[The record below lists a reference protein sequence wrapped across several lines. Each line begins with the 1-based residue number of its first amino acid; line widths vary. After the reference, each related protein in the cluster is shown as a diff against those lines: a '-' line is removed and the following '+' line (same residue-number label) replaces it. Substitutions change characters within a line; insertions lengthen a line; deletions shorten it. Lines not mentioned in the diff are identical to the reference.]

1 MKRTASG
8 SVSFDQATT
17 PLPGTRQGN
26 ALDGRPD
33 DGQATH
39 LGGEHIKQE
48 HIQQEFEASDRLS
61 FSRSETSCSTSSSV
75 NASNNL
81 FNER

>member
-39 LGGEHIKQE
+39 LGGEHIK
-48 HIQQEFEASDRLS
+48 
-61 FSRSETSCSTSSSV
+61 
-75 NASNNL
+75 
-81 FNER
+81 